1 MRSTFAGFN
10 TVVRGIFAQQ
20 ASLDTVGHNIANANT
35 DGYSRQNVNLSTTR
49 PEVVYGGAAG
59 KMQLGTGV
67 TAQSVTRAR
76 DSFIDSQMWK
86 ESGALGYGQMTYDTL
101 SRIEGIFKDTAE
113 TGMQAVLNKFWS
125 AWQTLST
132 TASDEGTRTAL
143 RQRGV
148 EMVDTIQH
156 SSQQLKDVVG
166 DLNSV
171 IEIKVNKT
179 NQINSEILSLNK
191 QIMAVEAG
199 GKDNANDL
207 RDRRDLLVDQLSGLM
222 KVQVSED
229 QNGSYTIQSNGVPL
243 VSATSYTELAVRADQ
258 TSPLVTTYGTPAYEV
273 IIKETGENVKLGKGE
288 IQGMIDSRDD
298 DTSGIKGYLDQLNT
312 MSKFLLTDFN
322 SVHRAGYG
330 LDASA
335 PDNTNNNFFGADTGV
350 IGTPANGN
358 WIDGLK
364 VSSALFATSPA
375 NGLNKIAAKGK
386 ATDGD
391 GSGDWAVKM
400 SEALKTTKFN
410 TLNNST
416 LDGYYN
422 SLVGAM
428 GVQTQSAKSLTE
440 NQKVL
445 VNQVN
450 NWRLSISG
458 VNMDEEMT
466 NMIRFQKGY
475 NAASR
480 VMTTIDE
487 MLDKL
492 INGTGVVGR

>member
-1 MRSTFAGFN
+1 
-10 TVVRGIFAQQ
+10 
-20 ASLDTVGHNIANANT
+20 
-35 DGYSRQNVNLSTTR
+35 
-49 PEVVYGGAAG
+49 
-59 KMQLGTGV
+59 
-67 TAQSVTRAR
+67 
-76 DSFIDSQMWK
+76 
-86 ESGALGYGQMTYDTL
+86 
-101 SRIEGIFKDTAE
+101 
-113 TGMQAVLNKFWS
+113 
-125 AWQTLST
+125 
-132 TASDEGTRTAL
+132 
-143 RQRGV
+143 
-148 EMVDTIQH
+148 
-156 SSQQLKDVVG
+156 
-166 DLNSV
+166 
-171 IEIKVNKT
+171 
-179 NQINSEILSLNK
+179 
-191 QIMAVEAG
+191 
-199 GKDNANDL
+199 
-207 RDRRDLLVDQLSGLM
+207 
-222 KVQVSED
+222 
-229 QNGSYTIQSNGVPL
+229 
-243 VSATSYTELAVRADQ
+243 
-258 TSPLVTTYGTPAYEV
+258 
-273 IIKETGENVKLGKGE
+273 
-288 IQGMIDSRDD
+288 
-298 DTSGIKGYLDQLNT
+298 
-312 MSKFLLTDFN
+312 SKFLLTDFN